1 VEKMHRFFIDQSTE
15 VNANIIISGN
25 DYNHLKNSLRL
36 NIGDRVILSDG
47 DGFDM
52 EAEIVAYSD
61 QGAELK
67 ILNRE
72 KSKVEAGIKVWL
84 AQGLPK
90 KSKMDLIVEKATE
103 IGFSGLIPLE
113 SKRTIVKYNHKK
125 KKKKRSRWQRV
136 AEAAAKQSGR
146 AVIPKIDEFCS
157 SDQLKNLKK
166 RFNHVLL
173 LWENEKNLSLKR
185 FFRENNVEAKANILV
200 VIGPEGG
207 FSEAEVN
214 KFKNE
219 LDAQIITLGPRILR
233 TETAGITAL
242 TAILYEKGELG
253 D

>member
-1 VEKMHRFFIDQSTE
+1 MHRFFIEQSTE
-15 VNANIIISGN
+15 VNASVIISGN

-36 NIGDRVILSDG
+36 NIGDRVILSAG
-47 DGFDM
+47 DGFDL
-52 EAEIVAYSD
+52 EAEIVAYRD
-61 QGAELK
+61 EEAELK
-67 ILNRE
+67 IISKE
-72 KSKVEAGIKVWL
+72 KSAAEADIKIWL

-125 KKKKRSRWQRV
+125 KDKKQRRWQRV

-146 AVIPKIDEFCS
+146 AVIPEIKDFYTT
-157 SDQLKNLKK
+157 DNLKK
-166 RFNHVLL
+166 LKDKFDYVLL
-173 LWENEKNLSLKR
+173 LWEDEKECSIKQ
-185 FFRENNVEAKANILV
+185 FFEENNVAAQASILLI
-200 VIGPEGG
+200 IGPEGG
-207 FSEAEVN
+207 FSEAEAN
-214 KFKNE
+214 KFRDE
-219 LDAQIITLGPRILR
+219 MDAQIITLGPRILR

>member
-1 VEKMHRFFIDQSTE
+1 MHRFFIDQSTE
-15 VNANIIISGN
+15 ANSTVIISGN

-36 NIGDRVILSDG
+36 NLGDRVILSDG
-47 DGFDM
+47 AGFDM
-52 EAEIVAYSD
+52 EAEIINFSD
-61 QGAELK
+61 EAAELK

-72 KSKVEAGIKVWL
+72 KSTVEAGIKVWL

-103 IGFSGLIPLE
+103 IGFAGLIPLE

-125 KKKKRSRWQRV
+125 KVKKKSRWQRV

-146 AVIPKIDEFCS
+146 AVIPEIKDFYSSNNLNTLSKEF
-157 SDQLKNLKK
+157 DY
-166 RFNHVLL
+166 VLI
-173 LWENEKNLSLKR
+173 LWEDEKDYSIKKFFEKN
-185 FFRENNVEAKANILV
+185 NVAAEARILLI
-200 VIGPEGG
+200 IGPEGG

-214 KFKNE
+214 KFKKEMN
-219 LDAQIITLGPRILR
+219 AQIITLGPRILR

>member
-1 VEKMHRFFIDQSTE
+1 MHRFFIDQSTE
-15 VNANIIISGN
+15 VDKNVIISGN

-47 DGFDM
+47 NGFDM
-52 EAEIVAYSD
+52 EAEIINFSD

-67 ILNRE
+67 IISRE
-72 KSKVEAGIKVWL
+72 KSKVEAGIKIWL

-103 IGFSGLIPLE
+103 IGFAGLIPLE

-125 KKKKRSRWQRV
+125 KNKKKNRWQRV

-146 AVIPKIDEFCS
+146 AVVPEIKDFYS
-157 SDQLKNLKK
+157 ADSLKNLKEE
-166 RFNHVLL
+166 FDYVLL
-173 LWENEKNLSLKR
+173 LWEDEKEYSIKD
-185 FFRENNVEAKANILV
+185 FFKENNVAAEASILL

-207 FSEAEVN
+207 FSEAEAN
-214 KFKNE
+214 KFKDE
-219 LDAQIITLGPRILR
+219 LEARIITLGPRILR

>member
-1 VEKMHRFFIDQSTE
+1 MHRFFIDQSTE
-15 VNANIIISGN
+15 VNSNVIISGN

-52 EAEIVAYSD
+52 EAEILNFSD
-61 QGAELK
+61 EAAELK
-67 ILNRE
+67 IFSKE
-72 KSKVEAGIKVWL
+72 KSKVEAEIKVWL

-103 IGFSGLIPLE
+103 IGFAGLIPLD

-125 KKKKRSRWQRV
+125 KNKKQSRWQRV

-146 AVIPKIDEFCS
+146 AVVPEIKDFYNTDKLKALKEEF
-157 SDQLKNLKK
+157 DYI
-166 RFNHVLL
+166 LL
-173 LWENEKNLSLKR
+173 LWENEKEYSIKK
-185 FFRENNVEAKANILV
+185 FFKENNVAAEAKILLI
-200 VIGPEGG
+200 IGPEGG

-214 KFKNE
+214 KFKE
-219 LDAQIITLGPRILR
+219 GLDARIITLGPRILR

>member
-1 VEKMHRFFIDQSTE
+1 MHRFFIDQSTE
-15 VNANIIISGN
+15 INENIIISGN

-36 NIGDRVILSDG
+36 NIGDRVVLSDG
-47 DGFDM
+47 NGYDM
-52 EAEIVAYSD
+52 EAEILDFRD

-67 ILNRE
+67 IINRQ
-72 KSKVEAGIKVWL
+72 KSEVEAGIKVWL

-103 IGFSGLIPLE
+103 IGFAGLIPLE

-125 KKKKRSRWQRV
+125 KAKKQNRWQRV

-146 AVIPKIDEFCS
+146 AVIPEIKDFYSTDNLNLLKEEF
-157 SDQLKNLKK
+157 DY
-166 RFNHVLL
+166 VLL
-173 LWENEKNLSLKR
+173 LWEDERNFSIKK
-185 FFRENNVEAKANILV
+185 FFRENNAAAEARILLI
-200 VIGPEGG
+200 IGPEGG
-207 FSEAEVN
+207 FSETEVN
-214 KFKNE
+214 KFKAE
-219 LDAQIITLGPRILR
+219 LEAEIITLGPRTLR

>member
-1 VEKMHRFFIDQSTE
+1 MHRFFIDQSTE
-15 VNANIIISGN
+15 VNESVIISGN

-47 DGFDM
+47 DGIDM
-52 EAEIVAYSD
+52 EAEIINFGD

-67 ILNRE
+67 ILSRE
-72 KSKVEAGIKVWL
+72 KSRVEARTKVWL

-103 IGFSGLIPLE
+103 IGFAGLIPLE

-125 KKKKRSRWQRV
+125 KNKKQSRWQRV

-146 AVIPKIDEFCS
+146 AVVPEIRDFYS
-157 SDQLKNLKK
+157 SDNLNSLKEE
-166 RFNHVLL
+166 FDYVLL
-173 LWENEKNLSLKR
+173 LWEDERKYSIKQFFKENEIAA
-185 FFRENNVEAKANILV
+185 EARILL

-207 FSEAEVN
+207 FSESEVN
-214 KFKNE
+214 KFKKE
-219 LDAQIITLGPRILR
+219 LAAQIITLGPRILR

>member
-1 VEKMHRFFIDQSTE
+1 MHRFFIDQSTE
-15 VNANIIISGN
+15 VDASVIISGN

-52 EAEIVAYSD
+52 EAEIID
-61 QGAELK
+61 FNENEAELK
-67 ILNRE
+67 VLTKE
-72 KSKVEAGIKVWL
+72 KSKVEAELRVWL

-103 IGFSGLIPLE
+103 IGFAGLIPLA

-125 KKKKRSRWQRV
+125 KAKKLSRWHRV

-146 AVIPKIDEFCS
+146 SVIPEIKEFYS
-157 SDQLKNLKK
+157 TDNLKNLKEE
-166 RFNHVLL
+166 FDYVLL
-173 LWENEKNLSLKR
+173 LWEDEKKYSIKQ
-185 FFRENNVEAKANILV
+185 FFKENNVAAEAKILLI
-200 VIGPEGG
+200 IGPEGG

-214 KFKNE
+214 QLKAE
-219 LDAQIITLGPRILR
+219 MDAIIITLGPRILR
-233 TETAGITAL
+233 TETAGITAS

-253 D
+253 DQDD

>member
-1 VEKMHRFFIDQSTE
+1 MHRFFIDQSTE
-15 VNANIIISGN
+15 VEATVIISGN

-52 EAEIVAYSD
+52 EAEILKFHD

-67 ILNRE
+67 ILSRE
-72 KSKVEAGIKVWL
+72 KSKVEAETKVWL

-103 IGFSGLIPLE
+103 IGFAGLIPLE
-113 SKRTIVKYNHKK
+113 SKRTIVKYDHKK
-125 KKKKRSRWQRV
+125 KNKKQSRWQRV

-146 AVIPKIDEFCS
+146 AVIPEIKDFYS
-157 SDQLKNLKK
+157 SDNLKALK
-166 RFNHVLL
+166 EEFDYVLL
-173 LWENEKNLSLKR
+173 LWEDEKEYSIKE
-185 FFRENNVEAKANILV
+185 FFKENNIAAEARILLI
-200 VIGPEGG
+200 IGPEGG
-207 FSEAEVN
+207 FSATEVSE
-214 KFKNE
+214 FKKDLN
-219 LDAQIITLGPRILR
+219 ARIITLGPRILR

>member
-1 VEKMHRFFIDQSTE
+1 MHRFFIDQSTE
-15 VNANIIISGN
+15 VDKSVIISGN

-47 DGFDM
+47 HGFDM
-52 EAEIVAYSD
+52 EAEIINYSENE
-61 QGAELK
+61 AELK
-67 ILNRE
+67 VLNKE
-72 KSKVEAGIKVWL
+72 KSKVETDVKVWL

-103 IGFSGLIPLE
+103 IGFAGLIPLE
-113 SKRTIVKYNHKK
+113 SKRSIVKYNHKK
-125 KKKKRSRWQRV
+125 KDKKRSRWHRV

-146 AVIPKIDEFCS
+146 SVIPEIKDFYSTDNLKQLKDEF
-157 SDQLKNLKK
+157 DY
-166 RFNHVLL
+166 VLL
-173 LWENEKNLSLKR
+173 LWEDEKKYSIKK
-185 FFRENNVEAKANILV
+185 FFKENNTAVEAKILLI
-200 VIGPEGG
+200 IGPEGG
-207 FSEAEVN
+207 FSEVEVE

-219 LDAQIITLGPRILR
+219 LGAKIISLGPRILR